1 MFGPVDNRI
10 TPDDRER
17 VYELLG
23 FGGHEGARAIP
34 SSLNLAA
41 VMDIARLREL
51 HARANQEFHG
61 RPGRGGLRGLTEYR
75 VGVELT
81 RGRSA
86 LSLTEVKRGGP
97 NHAGR
102 ELDRTRTIV
111 GTIHTH
117 PWDVAQSIAD
127 VRNLLRT
134 NDVLGGVVTY
144 SGRVTLLV
152 KHPDQPDGDR
162 SPFAAEVALQGASF
176 SVAPGLFRNIGA
188 IGALSASFDLP
199 IRTTRDPYIRAVC
212 GHLGLLYYA
221 GDVGGPPLRRS

>member
-1 MFGPVDNRI
+1 MSGPVDNRI

-17 VYELLG
+17 AYELLG

-152 KHPDQPDGDR
+152 KH
-162 SPFAAEVALQGASF
+162 ALQGASF
-176 SVAPGLFRNIGA
+176 RVAPGLFRNIGA